1 MLACTRGFVKSGVL
15 TDASPLPCGPW
26 HIEQFCLKITA
37 PSNCFPAN
45 AERDAAC
52 VRVESEVP
60 AGGSI
65 SRIVRGTKST
75 SYLLPSCCPISVDV
89 DRGRR
94 FVVGIE
100 AELAHP
106 HPGPTPEP
114 AP

>member
-65 SRIVRGTKST
+65 SRIVRVTKST
-75 SYLLPSCCPISVDV
+75 SYFLPSCCTISVDV
-89 DRGRR
+89 ESFTNSIPRVRAKLSYK
-94 FVVGIE
+94 VLE
-100 AELAHP
+100 
-106 HPGPTPEP
+106 
-114 AP
+114 